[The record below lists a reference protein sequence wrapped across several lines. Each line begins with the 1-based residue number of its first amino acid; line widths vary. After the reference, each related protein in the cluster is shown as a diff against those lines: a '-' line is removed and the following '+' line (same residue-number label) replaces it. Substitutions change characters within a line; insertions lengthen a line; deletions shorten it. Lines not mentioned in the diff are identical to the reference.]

1 MQAPHYLTITSKF
14 RDPLIQSLETKIAAM
29 AAHDIMGTFING
41 FTQGKTKEY
50 MEKNKSNL
58 EKHIKKTIPVTR
70 DATETPKAPDVPGFS
85 GNNKTSFETICAY
98 IRDYNEY
105 TFKRIHQQ
113 NEDHKDEILRDLA
126 LMVTGNAGLLVE
138 NLDNA
143 KEIKSNFVSSI
154 ETASKHKISNE
165 ENFGKVLE
173 EIKKVGTDAEKGFK
187 NLVPGNGTPGAVNHS
202 EMITAVEKCHLIN
215 ENKVQSMIRGQT
227 TTIINSV
234 REVKEA
240 IQPKQT
246 GTGNNS
252 RPAHGP
258 PKTTPTA
265 SAWGTTSNP
274 RPPPAQTTT
283 PNPTQTP
290 APAPA
295 QPSTSNPNPTT
306 GSGSA
311 PNQEP
316 ELITVTRAV
325 PAVDEH
331 GVEYTAW
338 TDVHGVK
345 KRNKQFRFTKDA
357 EDAFKAAEAKEAET
371 TRARRQIMIYGLPDP
386 PVGNKKTEIG
396 NIRMVADE
404 FSKKWLQ
411 DKGFNIQKSD
421 LKNCLTQRLWNY
433 GGKTHKGPKPL
444 KVTFDSPEI
453 ANKFM
458 KAAKAAGC
466 DGSRSKI
473 KFGKFQEISF
483 ESEEFPKYFLRPGST
498 WDERQVFLAKKKER
512 DAHKAGEEYARY
524 KAAKER
530 TNKNTHRVEDN
541 DLDEFTFLDPDDCG
555 ENDPTLHA
563 KNKCPPGG
571 GKKSPQEDTTLNPNA
586 GPSTGSGT
594 EESVEDMD
602 ESNINS
608 EKVPETVIPP
618 VPETVIESNLREDDD
633 ETTWEDAVNEE
644 DKTTEIVGE
653 DKKRKS
659 NIMSPGNSLALEQ
672 TAKKISL
679 AEPSKESS

>member
-1 MQAPHYLTITSKF
+1 
-14 RDPLIQSLETKIAAM
+14 M
-29 AAHDIMGTFING
+29 AAAAIMGAFING
-41 FTQGKTKEY
+41 FTQGKTKEN
-50 MEKNKSNL
+50 MDKNKSNL

-70 DATETPKAPDVPGFS
+70 DEIAAPDAPVFS
-85 GNNKTSFETICAY
+85 GSNKTGFELICSY

-105 TFKRIHQQ
+105 TITKINQK
-113 NEDHKDEILRDLA
+113 NEDYKDEVLRDMA
-126 LMVTGNAGLLVE
+126 LMITGNASLLVE
-138 NLDNA
+138 NLESA
-143 KEIKSNFVSSI
+143 KEIKTNFVSSI
-154 ETASKHKISNE
+154 ETASQHKTSNE
-165 ENFGKVLE
+165 DNFKKVLE
-173 EIKKVGTDAEKGFK
+173 EVKKVGADTEKGLK
-187 NLVPGNGTPGAVNHS
+187 NLVPGNDTPGAVNHS
-202 EMITAVEKCHLIN
+202 EMIKAVEKCHLVN
-215 ENKVQSMIRGQT
+215 ESKVQSYIREQT
-227 TTIINSV
+227 STINSNNTKNIK
-234 REVKEA
+234 EVKEA
-240 IQPKQT
+240 IQAIQT
-246 GTGNNS
+246 GTGNNTVT
-252 RPAHGP
+252 RPTHGP
-258 PKTTPTA
+258 PRATHQP
-265 SAWGTTSNP
+265 SAWGTASYP
-274 RPPPAQTTT
+274 RPPPTQTTA
-283 PNPTQTP
+283 PNPAQPNPAQTP
-290 APAPA
+290 APAQPPTQNSTPA
-295 QPSTSNPNPTT
+295 QPPTQNSTAAT
-306 GSGSA
+306 GNGSV

-325 PAVDEH
+325 AAVDEQ
-331 GVEYTAW
+331 GKEYTAW
-338 TDVHGVK
+338 IDVHGVK
-345 KRNKQFRFTKDA
+345 KRNKQFRFTKEA
-357 EDAFKAAEAKEAET
+357 EDAFKMAENKEAET
-371 TRARRQIMIYGLPDP
+371 ARARKQIMIYGLPDP

-512 DAHKAGEEYARY
+512 DAHKAGDEYARY

-555 ENDPTLHA
+555 ENDPNLHA

-594 EESVEDMD
+594 EGSVEDMD

-679 AEPSKESS
+679 AEPPKESS